1 MVTNDRTRP
10 NEEEGFQ
17 TSGVT
22 PAKRNWVN
30 AYVSVQKNL
39 VSCFSCLCL
48 LFRLLLLCI
57 LLFNEFRLSFKLK
70 CALASTSSLA
80 CESLSINI
88 IADVIT
94 VPVFRVKS
102 ACVDGFA
109 P

>member
-1 MVTNDRTRP
+1 MFTYSSIV
-10 NEEEGFQ
+10 
-17 TSGVT
+17 V
-22 PAKRNWVN
+22 VVVVV
-30 AYVSVQKNL
+30 Y
-39 VSCFSCLCL
+39 
-48 LFRLLLLCI
+48 